1 MIIDAKLNWV
11 SHITYVKNKITKGIG
26 IIKKA
31 RPFLNKSVLSNLYH
45 TFIYPYLIYC
55 VEVWGSAK
63 KVHLTPVMFLQK
75 KIVRTITF
83 SDRLSHTEPLF
94 LNLEILP
101 IDKLIQ
107 NRIGLFMY
115 KMFHGLHPIGISAMY
130 SQNCDVHSHA
140 TRKKNNLHVAI
151 GHSDLYAK
159 SFYCTSIIIWNNIM
173 NKINI
178 ALSFPKFKK
187 LLKSYLHCNTL
198 NM

>member
-1 MIIDAKLNWV
+1 MSTVVSMFIILC
-11 SHITYVKNKITKGIG
+11 
-26 IIKKA
+26 II
-31 RPFLNKSVLSNLYH
+31 
-45 TFIYPYLIYC
+45 IYC
-55 VEVWGSAK
+55 IRCSPTYIF
-63 KVHLTPVMFLQK
+63 LTLLVP
-75 KIVRTITF
+75 R
-83 SDRLSHTEPLF
+83 
-94 LNLEILP
+94 
-101 IDKLIQ
+101 
-107 NRIGLFMY
+107 LFMY

-130 SQNCDVHSHA
+130 SQNCDVHSHD

-178 ALSFPKFKK
+178 AVSFPKFKK